1 MNSPKGER
9 VGTMNYYLPV
19 KQKQQT
25 GREEAGDVI
34 TSSVLIANIYC
45 ALDYRMRGSE
55 EFMLMGQIHPQTT
68 VLCYTWKRDDFDT
81 TMFVEIDG
89 KEYRIDSILPHEDKL
104 LMTME
109 LVSNDYGD

>member
-19 KQKQQT
+19 YQKQQT
-25 GREEAGDVI
+25 GREAAGDVI
-34 TSSVLIANIYC
+34 TNDVLIMNIYC
-45 ALDYRMRGSE
+45 QLDYRLRGSE
-55 EFMLMGQIHPQTT
+55 EFVLMHQIRPQTT
-68 VLCYTWKRDDFDT
+68 ILCYTWKNDAIDT
-81 TMFVEIDG
+81 TMFILIDG

-109 LVSNDYGD
+109 LVSNEYGD